1 MNSKVLPCYK
11 RVPTDMLYHRFL
23 DVTMWIRILHTF
35 FIYNHKNQKFFY
47 FGYIISSPPKAVNVT
62 FTSSHDELRVREG
75 NIFAKISSV
84 IRNSEFDGNFLQA
97 EFMCRRPLNS
107 VSTCTQ
113 NLPDKQ
119 RMTSPPMDM
128 NLSSRIYLS
137 LSLVRFAHS

>member
-1 MNSKVLPCYK
+1 MDKDI
-11 RVPTDMLYHRFL
+11 T
-23 DVTMWIRILHTF
+23 RIF
-35 FIYNHKNQKFFY
+35 YIDNHKNQKFFY

-75 NIFAKISSV
+75 NIFFAKITSV

-107 VSTCTQ
+107 MSTCTQ